1 MSWDKTLHLI
11 YTNPYKVLYR
21 RIVGMTD
28 SPDKKMSRRSYLKYI
43 GAGAV
48 VVAAAGGAYYL
59 TRPPPPKTVPL
70 HFFTGESDPDSIKA
84 WQSIYNEY
92 LKTHPN
98 VAVTDEYVAWEEE
111 DPRIINLVSAGTPPS
126 IWYCGD
132 AVAAEPT
139 VRGWIDQDAVGEV
152 VAAAGIPEQNRRKY
166 QGKDFIAPFM
176 YEIVYMWYR
185 TDVFEKY
192 GVQAPKTWKD
202 LLDVC
207 ETIDNPTGMRANAI
221 VCGAIEAS
229 MEYSAPFWWGNGVR
243 FMDYKD
249 GDWQVTLDE
258 EPYMSRAVETLEYLY
273 ELHKYS
279 AAAPDWSYSELLD
292 AFSTEKVAI
301 TYYIGARVLN
311 VVIDRNPAIEFKM
324 APFQIPCPR
333 ENVTLGGIQGYTLF
347 KQKDPEVTAAAKD
360 LTEYM
365 LTPAG
370 VMPFLLSVPYHEI
383 PADPKIYE
391 DPTYLAN
398 PRISNHKDIIP
409 FLKEM
414 TAICRNW
421 TTVLGPDKPL
431 NPYLYNLCSEGNRL
445 GAMQE
450 KRVAGQ
456 ESETIVKNAA
466 QEMRDQLAELK
477 IET

>member
-1 MSWDKTLHLI
+1 MAETTDKKI
-11 YTNPYKVLYR
+11 
-21 RIVGMTD
+21 
-28 SPDKKMSRRSYLKYI
+28 PDKKMSRRSYLKYA

-48 VVAAAGGAYYL
+48 VLAGAAAAYYL
-59 TRPPPPKTVPL
+59 GRPPTPKTVNL
-70 HFFTGESDPDSIKA
+70 HFFTGESDPPSIEA
-84 WQSIYNEY
+84 WQSIYKAYE
-92 LKTHPN
+92 KIHPEIS
-98 VAVTDEYVAWEEE
+98 VTDEYVAWEEE
-111 DPRIINLVSAGTPPS
+111 DPRIVNLVSAGTPPA
-126 IWYCGD
+126 IWYTGD

-152 VAAAGIPEQNRRKY
+152 VSAAGIPEQNRRKY

-185 TDVFEKY
+185 KDVFEKY
-192 GVQAPKTWKD
+192 GVQVPTTWKE
-202 LLDVC
+202 LLGVC
-207 ETIDNPTGMRANAI
+207 ETIDTPGMRANAF
-221 VCGAIEAS
+221 VAGAIEAS
-229 MEYSAPFWWGNGVR
+229 MEYSSPFWWGNGVR
-243 FMDYKD
+243 FMDYIN

-258 EPYMSRAVETLEYLY
+258 EPYMSRAVETLEFFN

-279 AAAPDWSYSELLD
+279 GASSDWSYSELLD
-292 AFSTEKVAI
+292 AFSTEKVAM

-311 VVIDRNPAIEFKM
+311 VVIERNPAIEYKI

-333 ENVTLGGIQGYTLF
+333 EQVTLGGIQGYTLF
-347 KQKDPEVTAAAKD
+347 KQKDPEVTDAAKG
-360 LTEYM
+360 LAEYM
-365 LTPAG
+365 LAPAG

-398 PRISNHKDIIP
+398 PIIAHHADLIP

-431 NPYLYNLCSEGNRL
+431 NPFLYRLCSDGNRL

-450 KRVAGQ
+450 QRVAGQ
-456 ESETIVKNAA
+456 ESETIVRNAA
-466 QEMRDQLAELK
+466 QAMREQLAELK
-477 IET
+477 IEAA